1 MSFENF
7 KFVAVKERIIKSALN
22 LFWRYGIRSV
32 TMDDI
37 ARDLGISKRTIYQHY
52 SDKEAILALVIQ
64 EEIREQK
71 CEMQKLEE
79 LAENPI
85 EEAMYATVQMQETL
99 AEMNPTLLYDLKKY
113 YPNAWELFQN
123 YKHEYIIRNIRD
135 NLSKGIEMGLYRPDI
150 DADVL
155 SLLRVEQIVLAFD
168 PTVYPAKKFSMM
180 HVQTQFLNH
189 FLRGILSEK
198 GFEYYN
204 TIKDKPATELN
215 IHEKCQN
222 NT

>member
-64 EEIREQK
+64 EEIRTQK
-71 CEMQKLEE
+71 CEMEKLEE

-99 AEMNPTLLYDLKKY
+99 ADMNPTLLYDLKKY

-123 YKHEYIIRNIRD
+123 YKQEFIIKNMQE
-135 NLSKGIEMGLYRPDI
+135 NLLKGIAMGLYRPDI
-150 DADVL
+150 DVEVL

-168 PTVYPAKKFSMM
+168 PTVYPAKKFKLM

-204 TIKDKPATELN
+204 TIKDKPVTELN

>member
-1 MSFENF
+1 M
-7 KFVAVKERIIKSALN
+7 KERIIKSALH

-64 EEIREQK
+64 EEIRTQK
-71 CEMQKLEE
+71 CEMQKVEE
-79 LAENPI
+79 LAQSPI
-85 EEAMYATVQMQETL
+85 EEMMYATIQMQDTL
-99 AEMNPTLLYDLKKY
+99 SDMNPTLLYDLKKY

-123 YKHEYIIRNIRD
+123 YKQEYIIKGIRD
-135 NLSKGIEMGLYRPDI
+135 NLVKGIELGVYRTDI
-150 DADVL
+150 DVDVL

-168 PTVYPAKKFSMM
+168 PTIYPAKKYNMM
-180 HVQTQFLNH
+180 HVQMQFLKH
-189 FLRGILSEK
+189 FLNGILSEK

-204 TIKDKPATELN
+204 TIKDKTAIELN
-215 IHEKCQN
+215 THEKCQN
-222 NT
+222 NP

>member
-7 KFVAVKERIIKSALN
+7 NFAAVKERIIKTALN

-64 EEIREQK
+64 EEISTQK
-71 CEMQKLEE
+71 CELQKLEA

-99 AEMNPTLLYDLKKY
+99 ADMNPTLLYDLKKY
-113 YPNAWELFQN
+113 YPNAWELFQS
-123 YKHEYIIRNIRD
+123 YKHEYIIRNIRE
-135 NLSKGIEMGLYRPDI
+135 NLARGIAMGLYRPDI

>member
-1 MSFENF
+1 
-7 KFVAVKERIIKSALN
+7 VKERIIKSALN

-64 EEIREQK
+64 EEIRTQK
-71 CEMQKLEE
+71 CEMEKLEA

-99 AEMNPTLLYDLKKY
+99 SDMNPTLLYDLKKY

-123 YKHEYIIRNIRD
+123 YKQEYIIRNIRD
-135 NLSKGIEMGLYRPDI
+135 NLSKGIEMGLYRSDI
-150 DADVL
+150 DIDVL

-168 PTVYPAKKFSMM
+168 PTVYPAKRFSMM

>member
-1 MSFENF
+1 
-7 KFVAVKERIIKSALN
+7 
-22 LFWRYGIRSV
+22 
-32 TMDDI
+32 MDDI

-64 EEIREQK
+64 EEIRSQK
-71 CEMQKLEE
+71 CEMEKLEE
-79 LAENPI
+79 LAQNPI
-85 EEAMYATVQMQETL
+85 QEMMYATVQMQETL
-99 AEMNPTLLYDLKKY
+99 ANMNPTLLYDLKKY
-113 YPNAWELFQN
+113 YPNAWELFQT
-123 YKHEYIIRNIRD
+123 YKHEYIIRSIRD
-135 NLSKGIEMGLYRPDI
+135 NLTKGIELGLYRPDI
-150 DADVL
+150 DSEVL

-168 PTVYPAKKFSMM
+168 PTVYPARKFSMM
-180 HVQTQFLNH
+180 HVQMQFLMH

-204 TIKDKPATELN
+204 TIKDKQATQLN

>member
-99 AEMNPTLLYDLKKY
+99 ADMNPTLLYDLKKY

-135 NLSKGIEMGLYRPDI
+135 NLAKGIEMGLYRPDI
-150 DADVL
+150 DTDVL

>member
-7 KFVAVKERIIKSALN
+7 KFAAVKERIIKSALN

-52 SDKEAILALVIQ
+52 SDKEAILALVIE
-64 EEIREQK
+64 EEIRSQK
-71 CEMQKLEE
+71 CEMEKLEE

-99 AEMNPTLLYDLKKY
+99 ADMNPTLLYDLKKY
-113 YPNAWELFQN
+113 YPNAWELFQT
-123 YKHEYIIRNIRD
+123 YKYEYIIRNMRD
-135 NLSKGIEMGLYRPDI
+135 NLLKGIEMGLYRPDI
-150 DADVL
+150 DVEVL
-155 SLLRVEQIVLAFD
+155 ALLRVEQIVLAFD
-168 PTVYPAKKFSMM
+168 PTVYPSKRFNMM

>member
-1 MSFENF
+1 M
-7 KFVAVKERIIKSALN
+7 KERIIKSALN

-52 SDKEAILALVIQ
+52 SDKEAVLALVIQ
-64 EEIREQK
+64 EEIRAQK
-71 CEMQKLEE
+71 CEMEKLEE

-85 EEAMYATVQMQETL
+85 EEAMYATVQMQDTL
-99 AEMNPTLLYDLKKY
+99 ADMNPTLLYDLKKY

-135 NLSKGIEMGLYRPDI
+135 NLVKGIEMGLYRPDI
-150 DADVL
+150 DVDVL

-168 PTVYPAKKFSMM
+168 PTVYPAKRFNMM
-180 HVQTQFLNH
+180 HVQTQFLMH

-204 TIKDKPATELN
+204 TIKDKPATELCKDKKSPADLTLDRP
-215 IHEKCQN
+215 ETKP
-222 NT
+222 

>member
-64 EEIREQK
+64 EEIRTQK
-71 CEMQKLEE
+71 CEMEKLEK

-99 AEMNPTLLYDLKKY
+99 ADMNPTLLYDLKKY

-123 YKHEYIIRNIRD
+123 YKQEYIIRNIRN
-135 NLSKGIEMGLYRPDI
+135 NLVKGIEMGLYRSDI
-150 DADVL
+150 DVDVL

-168 PTVYPAKKFSMM
+168 PTVYPAKRFNIM
-180 HVQTQFLNH
+180 HVQTQFLMH